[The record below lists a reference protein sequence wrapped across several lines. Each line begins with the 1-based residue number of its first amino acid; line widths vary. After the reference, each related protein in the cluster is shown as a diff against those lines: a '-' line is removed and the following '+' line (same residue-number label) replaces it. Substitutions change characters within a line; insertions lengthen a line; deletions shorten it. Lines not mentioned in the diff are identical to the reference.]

1 MSSVAPVSTRRDNHG
16 VVHIDQPELEKTQG
30 LGGVVIPK
38 PSSMPKRNTKFLA
51 QWIASTAV
59 SEDTLD
65 ALNPMGHF

>member
-1 MSSVAPVSTRRDNHG
+1 MSTQRGKSGA
-16 VVHIDQPELEKTQG
+16 VHIDQPELEKTQG
-30 LGGVVIPK
+30 PGGVVIPK
-38 PSSMPKRNTKFLA
+38 PSSMPKRNTNFLA